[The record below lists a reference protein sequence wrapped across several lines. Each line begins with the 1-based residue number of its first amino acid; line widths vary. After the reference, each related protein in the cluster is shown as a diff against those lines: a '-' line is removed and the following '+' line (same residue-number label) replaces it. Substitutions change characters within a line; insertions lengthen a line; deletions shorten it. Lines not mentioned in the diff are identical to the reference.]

1 MTYELIIRSDDKA
14 ELIALLQGMPF
25 NDVAAGREAGPAPTQ
40 EAQSCAKA
48 APVETAEPEPK
59 QEEAKAI
66 SLEDVQRAFKEKAI
80 QGNTKH
86 LREILNAYG
95 AKKVSDLKVEA
106 YSDFLQELAL
116 VGV

>member
-14 ELIALLQGMPF
+14 ELIALLQGMPYT
-25 NDVAAGREAGPAPTQ
+25 DVAAKEAPVTKQDVPT
-40 EAQSCAKA
+40 CAET

-86 LREILNAYG
+86 LREILNTYG